1 MKYFEYILSVGL
13 KYKQIVDLMVTSW
26 LLSCVCACFHGVTAA
41 SQFITSNNVCAD
53 SHITKSFK
61 QMNH

>member
-26 LLSCVCACFHGVTAA
+26 LLSCVCACFHE
-41 SQFITSNNVCAD
+41 SQPIKRLFKGHLAFSSGWRPVPD
-53 SHITKSFK
+53 STD
-61 QMNH
+61 